1 MPSQV
6 TVVGQFHYHSSV
18 RTSQFAHRKML
29 PLFVIGRNLIRQL
42 YRARI
47 SLCQLSC
54 GCHVGAGLRSAA
66 LGGAGESQPGLGRDS
81 ESCDNSGRER
91 AKFAASGQP
100 QR

>member
-1 MPSQV
+1 VPAS
-6 TVVGQFHYHSSV
+6 HSASSAVDATSV
-18 RTSQFAHRKML
+18 LDCVA
-29 PLFVIGRNLIRQL
+29 
-42 YRARI
+42 
-47 SLCQLSC
+47 
-54 GCHVGAGLRSAA
+54 AA